1 MVGLKNFGVAT
12 LFCVFLV
19 AAADYFGP
27 SKGHPYYE
35 AYSRILDA
43 GVIGGVSA
51 FAIWLLILM
60 ISAPFL
66 FIAHF
71 KNKSGEPK
79 EKESFHKNL
88 LKISNPTENPTKK
101 SPFCGKKIMA
111 STIKCKLYSEM
122 MSGQFKA
129 APVIENILS
138 PALPNLNV
146 QPENKE
152 KAKYDVTDLL
162 EAKKLEN

>member
-1 MVGLKNFGVAT
+1 
-12 LFCVFLV
+12 
-19 AAADYFGP
+19 
-27 SKGHPYYE
+27 
-35 AYSRILDA
+35 
-43 GVIGGVSA
+43 
-51 FAIWLLILM
+51 
-60 ISAPFL
+60 
-66 FIAHF
+66 
-71 KNKSGEPK
+71 
-79 EKESFHKNL
+79 
-88 LKISNPTENPTKK
+88 
-101 SPFCGKKIMA
+101 MA

-162 EAKKLEN
+162 EAKKLENWFFSVITSSEAQIEAEKKVQSTQLVSRRHHLPWRDILAAAILLLCVGTFALTVNSILQFLG